1 VQLVERLT
9 DMSREWST
17 ERAGLDRR
25 LLVNERIAE
34 DCLDRI
40 KLSQSAVESY
50 FKASPDVKRFQRSA
64 ELVAQLQLQLG
75 TVQEEVRSTAI
86 SVHKLE
92 ANASTKNEHLELRER
107 VARMEPT
114 VLERLPDYMEST
126 KRVVDLSMSM
136 QSRLDKLDTLTSL
149 QHNDLASMISKVSAV
164 DVLATQLKGLT
175 TVATEEV
182 KRLSSAVAELDAGT
196 RKDINYLRDLT
207 GSISSRVVAVEGKVS
222 VMNKTYAAD
231 TVTTNN
237 ALAKL
242 TTICEDLQAHDTTT
256 QNTLVQLQWAL
267 EAEHRESTDRFA
279 QLKGRLDLLH
289 QTQHLGGG
297 SDAGEGKAIKI
308 QFTTAVDADSG
319 GEADQGP
326 VRREPLVTL
335 APPPQL
341 KFAAASLPTPAPAP
355 APAAAPVRKPAA
367 DVYQPLAP
375 PAVKPATRGLSAFLT
390 VTSASMSSPE
400 KSAESNASARS
411 WSPVSAPT
419 PQTAAPPADVRSV
432 PVLTEHPD
440 KGDSFVAA
448 REYSYEQERPAA
460 PTASASVDAGESG
473 SLVSD
478 QYSDESPPSPE
489 PAQATTTS
497 IAADEINT
505 SASHIVMQSA
515 FDMSMP
521 SYVSHINSSS
531 DANQSSFDHSY
542 HHTAGPAAGDAG
554 SRASSRL
561 SVGSEESIDQLNST
575 VAELHKHRDRVLS
588 GEHTP
593 NASWLLSQQ
602 RGAAPAVTYDAQAA
616 EEGVSSSEDEH
627 SEADQPHARADN
639 VREPGAASQPEH
651 AVVTGK
657 GTATEE
663 QIRLAELD
671 ESSDGSDSDSRSD
684 DDDEFSTGTHDD
696 EVRQVLCLSLCTEAY
711 VSGTISTRMTITTV
725 IAALT
730 QGARRP
736 ARPVRTH
743 SSTLPLRAAQDLP
756 FLLCP
761 AWRTAGTPASQ
772 PRRAAPRPPRTSPAA
787 ACLPAPTRPSPAL
800 LRSLWGS
807 RFRR

>member
-9 DMSREWST
+9 DMAREWST

-136 QSRLDKLDTLTSL
+136 QSRQDKLDTLTSL
-149 QHNDLASMISKVSAV
+149 QHNDLASTISKVSAV

-297 SDAGEGKAIKI
+297 GDAGEGKAIKI
-308 QFTTAVDADSG
+308 QFTTAADAGSD
-319 GEADQGP
+319 GEADHGP
-326 VRREPLVTL
+326 VRTEQLVTL

-341 KFAAASLPTPAPAP
+341 KFAVASLPTPAPAP
-355 APAAAPVRKPAA
+355 TLVAAPTPAAAPVRKPAA

-375 PAVKPATRGLSAFLT
+375 PAVKPPTRGLSAFLT
-390 VTSASMSSPE
+390 ETSASMSSPE

-432 PVLTEHPD
+432 PVLTEHSD
-440 KGDSFVAA
+440 KRDSFVAA
-448 REYSYEQERPAA
+448 REYSYEQERSAA
-460 PTASASVDAGESG
+460 LTAAAGVDAEESG

-497 IAADEINT
+497 IAADDINT

-515 FDMSMP
+515 FDISMP

-531 DANQSSFDHSY
+531 DANQSSFDHSF

-602 RGAAPAVTYDAQAA
+602 RGAAPAVTYDAQAT
-616 EEGVSSSEDEH
+616 EEDGSSSEDEH
-627 SEADQPHARADN
+627 SEADQPHARAGDLR
-639 VREPGAASQPEH
+639 VPGTASQPGH

-663 QIRLAELD
+663 QTRLAELD
-671 ESSDGSDSDSRSD
+671 ESSDESDSRSDDDD

-696 EVRQVLCLSLCTEAY
+696 EVRH
-711 VSGTISTRMTITTV
+711 I
-725 IAALT
+725 
-730 QGARRP
+730 
-736 ARPVRTH
+736 
-743 SSTLPLRAAQDLP
+743 
-756 FLLCP
+756 
-761 AWRTAGTPASQ
+761 
-772 PRRAAPRPPRTSPAA
+772 
-787 ACLPAPTRPSPAL
+787 
-800 LRSLWGS
+800 
-807 RFRR
+807 

>member
-9 DMSREWST
+9 DMAREWST

-136 QSRLDKLDTLTSL
+136 QSRLDKLDTLTNL
-149 QHNDLASMISKVSAV
+149 QHNDLASTISKVSAV

-182 KRLSSAVAELDAGT
+182 KRLSSAVSELDAGT

-297 SDAGEGKAIKI
+297 GGDAGEGKAIKI
-308 QFTTAVDADSG
+308 QFTTAADGDAS
-319 GEADQGP
+319 GEAERGL
-326 VRREPLVTL
+326 VRMEPLLTP
-335 APPPQL
+335 APV
-341 KFAAASLPTPAPAP
+341 PAPAP
-355 APAAAPVRKPAA
+355 VAAPVRKPAA
-367 DVYQPLAP
+367 DIYQPLAP

-390 VTSASMSSPE
+390 ETSASMSSPE
-400 KSAESNASARS
+400 RSAESNASARS
-411 WSPVSAPT
+411 WSPVSAPA
-419 PQTAAPPADVRSV
+419 PQTAPPPADTSVRSG
-432 PVLTEHPD
+432 PVLTSASNPNTHGAPTPWTEHPV
-440 KGDSFVAA
+440 KRDSFVAA

-460 PTASASVDAGESG
+460 PTAAAGADAEESG
-473 SLVSD
+473 SIVSD
-478 QYSDESPPSPE
+478 QYSDESPSSPD
-489 PAQATTTS
+489 PAPAATTST
-497 IAADEINT
+497 AGDDINT
-505 SASHIVMQSA
+505 STSHIVMQSA

-542 HHTAGPAAGDAG
+542 HHTAGPAAGDAD

-616 EEGVSSSEDEH
+616 EEDGSSSDDEQ
-627 SEADQPHARADN
+627 SEADRPHAHAGDVPRPATQP
-639 VREPGAASQPEH
+639 VYAAPPAAE
-651 AVVTGK
+651 
-657 GTATEE
+657 TATEE
-663 QIRLAELD
+663 QTRLAELD

-696 EVRQVLCLSLCTEAY
+696 EVRQVLCLSLCSAAY
-711 VSGTISTRMTITTV
+711 VIDTV
-725 IAALT
+725 
-730 QGARRP
+730 
-736 ARPVRTH
+736 
-743 SSTLPLRAAQDLP
+743 
-756 FLLCP
+756 
-761 AWRTAGTPASQ
+761 
-772 PRRAAPRPPRTSPAA
+772 PP
-787 ACLPAPTRPSPAL
+787 
-800 LRSLWGS
+800 G
-807 RFRR
+807 